1 VASINVQLSVTGLYF
16 GTPSSTNPKFIV
28 PVSIGDPFAI
38 PPSPPTIV
46 TVKSVMDK
54 AVKMVAAGK
63 YPNAS
68 MFTYTTN
75 SGGEVQSISVNYT
88 KSPRKPSTS
97 PSPLPGLYS
106 LNETLNQPP
115 FDTVLQYYHYRPT
128 KVNGKSALI
137 QLNIDAVPTLFS
149 NPPTTQIID
158 GDVIIW
164 RMVTIET
171 GPLSTVKGFQSAL
184 KSSEAIMAAMDQET

>member
-1 VASINVQLSVTGLYF
+1 MPTLPQTYINVQLSVTGLYF

-28 PVSIGDPFAI
+28 PVLLRNG
-38 PPSPPTIV
+38 PTPVTI
-46 TVKSVMDK
+46 TVKSVMDA
-54 AVKMVAAGK
+54 AVKKVASGG

-75 SGGEVQSISVNYT
+75 SGGGVQSISVNYT
-88 KSPRKPSTS
+88 KSPRIPSTS

-106 LNETLNQPP
+106 LNETLNKPP

-128 KVNGKSALI
+128 TVNGKPALI

-149 NPPTTQIID
+149 KFSGGFSD

>member
-1 VASINVQLSVTGLYF
+1 MAFSINVQLSVTGLYF

-28 PVSIGDPFAI
+28 PVPIASFG
-38 PPSPPTIV
+38 PTIV

-54 AVKMVAAGK
+54 AVKMVAAGG

-106 LNETLNQPP
+106 LNETLNKPP

-128 KVNGKSALI
+128 TVNGKSALI

-149 NPPTTQIID
+149 KPPTTPIIN

-171 GPLSTVKGFQSAL
+171 GPLSTVKGFQGAL